1 MPHSRFLSAPAGRR
15 AHAPRATSL
24 HQRRVRLIVLAGSG
38 VSGGVALCWAMF
50 FAFSGAWWN
59 VALDLLAV
67 AATATAVWLVQ
78 RDRLRAASLLAT
90 ATVYLVVTVSA
101 GWLDV
106 PSPELP
112 RTMHL
117 FLLALGVVCSLLM
130 REEAPWL
137 RHGAPLL
144 CLFTYAFF
152 ACVDPRW
159 HTVLAIPD
167 PVRAAALWWDQA
179 AALLM
184 LYLTVH
190 VMQTDV
196 AERDGL
202 ETELRDALLRG
213 ELLLHYQ
220 PQVACDGRII
230 GAEALVRWLHPA
242 RGLVSPGE
250 FIPLAERSGL
260 MPALG
265 DWVLDAAC
273 RQLAAWRQDPAS
285 AALCVAVNVS
295 ASQFAQPGFEQR
307 VLDILRRSGAE
318 PRQLKLELTES
329 TLAHNLEEVVAKMQ
343 FLSRQGV
350 LLSLDDFG
358 TGFSS
363 LSYLRRLPLHQL
375 KIDQSFVAGMLA
387 AERDAAIVKAVVG
400 LGTSLGLDVIA
411 EGVET
416 EAQRAFLAALG
427 CEKFQG
433 FLFSRPLPVAA
444 FEQLLH
450 RPPPPRTAPAAQSA
464 AAPAARAARREAA
477 PAPPAW

>member
-1 MPHSRFLSAPAGRR
+1 M
-15 AHAPRATSL
+15 
-24 HQRRVRLIVLAGSG
+24 RLIVLAGSG
-38 VSGGVALCWAMF
+38 VAGSVALCWALF
-50 FAFSGAWWN
+50 FAWSGAWWN
-59 VALDLLAV
+59 VGLDLLAV
-67 AATATAVWLVQ
+67 AATATAAWLVH
-78 RDRLRAASLLAT
+78 RGHVRAAGLLAS

-137 RHGAPLL
+137 RHGAPVL
-144 CLFTYAFF
+144 CLLTYAFF

-159 HTVLAIPD
+159 PTVLAIPD
-167 PVRAAALWWDQA
+167 HVRAAALWWDQS

-220 PQVACDGRII
+220 PQVDGDGRVF

-242 RGLVSPGE
+242 RGLVPPGD

-265 DWVLDAAC
+265 DWVLQAAC
-273 RQLAAWRQDPAS
+273 RQLAAWRDDPATAS
-285 AALCVAVNVS
+285 LRLAVNVS

-307 VLDILRRSGAE
+307 VLDILQRAGAA

-343 FLSRQGV
+343 FLSRHGV

-416 EAQRAFLAALG
+416 QAQHTFLAALG
-427 CEKFQG
+427 CQQFQG
-433 FLFSRPLPVAA
+433 YLFSRPLPVAA
-444 FEQLLH
+444 FDQLLRLQAPSRQPSA
-450 RPPPPRTAPAAQSA
+450 RPSAETA
-464 AAPAARAARREAA
+464 AAPAARAAAREAA